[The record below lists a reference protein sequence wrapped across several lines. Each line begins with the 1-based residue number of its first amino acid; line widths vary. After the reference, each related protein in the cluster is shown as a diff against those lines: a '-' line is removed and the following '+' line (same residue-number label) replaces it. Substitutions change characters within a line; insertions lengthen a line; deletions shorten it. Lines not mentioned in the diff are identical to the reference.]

1 MLRTPAL
8 LALLLCLFSY
18 AAAAQAGEWLGGQ
31 YWGQISGCGEC
42 GGSLYGG
49 AWMGFCCQSCRPES
63 LPDGPVPATVT
74 PTPATIPTRLVSFSQ
89 AERPDMSSRRN
100 SQQRVVESPP
110 SYGTVKTVTHASR
123 PERLYE
129 EPIRLV
135 APNAWSDPIRR

>member
-1 MLRTPAL
+1 MV
-8 LALLLCLFSY
+8 CLFSF
-18 AAAAQAGEWLGGQ
+18 AAAAEAGEWLGGE

-49 AWMGFCCQSCRPES
+49 AWMGFCCQSCRPEN
-63 LPDGPVPATVT
+63 LPRGPVPDPAAET
-74 PTPATIPTRLVSFSQ
+74 PTPATVPTRLVSYSQ
-89 AERPDMSSRRN
+89 AERPDMSSRRG
-100 SQQRVVESPP
+100 SQQRGVEFPS
-110 SYGTVKTVTHASR
+110 SYGSVKAITHASR